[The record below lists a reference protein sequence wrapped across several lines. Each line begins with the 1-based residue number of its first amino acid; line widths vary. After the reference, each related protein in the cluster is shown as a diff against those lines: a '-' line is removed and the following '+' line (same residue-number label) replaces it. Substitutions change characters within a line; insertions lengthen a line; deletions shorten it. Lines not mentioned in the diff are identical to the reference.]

1 MPLSIKSTA
10 GGMCHAPV
18 NVGQILA
25 TDVVK
30 VDLSD
35 LSSNEIDSNGFLKPG
50 VPFAKDGELVGS
62 AVAVYGVTI
71 AATKVANSN
80 SSGDIAAAVDCFVTV
95 MTHGVV
101 NRDIAEDNLGRA
113 YTANEIAGF
122 ALGGSNLTLT
132 RT

>member
-1 MPLSIKSTA
+1 MPMSIQKTA
-10 GGMCHAPV
+10 GGLAHAPV
-18 NVGQILA
+18 FVGEIQG

-35 LSSNEIDSNGFLKPG
+35 LTSNEVDAEGYLKPG

-62 AVAVYGVTI
+62 TVAVWGVTI
-71 AATKVANSN
+71 EPIKVAANFAAL
-80 SSGDIAAAVDCFVTV
+80 SSAVDCFVTV
-95 MTHGVV
+95 GFGLV
-101 NRDIAEDNLGRA
+101 NRDIAEDVLGRA

-122 ALGGSNLTLT
+122 ALAGSNCALT